1 MTRAYRLL
9 TRWWTAFA
17 LAASLAMLG
26 VAHAFEQFGGLEPC
40 NLCLKQ
46 REVFWGAAAIGLLAT
61 GWTLISGGRRGTP
74 RIASFLLAAVF
85 LTGMIAAAFHA
96 GGEYGWWRLP
106 AACAAGGGVD
116 LEGLAA
122 LALGTGPAPRVVG
135 CDEAAWVWMGVSM
148 AGWNAV
154 ISLALAVFS
163 LLAAKRPKDARAPRG
178 TSR

>member
-46 REVFWGAAAIGLLAT
+46 REVFWGAAVIGLLAT

-85 LTGMIAAAFHA
+85 LTGTIAAAFHA

-116 LEGLAA
+116 LEGLTA

-135 CDEAAWVWMGVSM
+135 CDEAA
-148 AGWNAV
+148 
-154 ISLALAVFS
+154 
-163 LLAAKRPKDARAPRG
+163 
-178 TSR
+178 

>member
-46 REVFWGAAAIGLLAT
+46 REVFWGAAVIGLLAT

-85 LTGMIAAAFHA
+85 LTGTIAAAFHA

-106 AACAAGGGVD
+106 AACAAGG
-116 LEGLAA
+116 LKFLAERWNTR
-122 LALGTGPAPRVVG
+122 LPCRSPT
-135 CDEAAWVWMGVSM
+135 AARTS
-148 AGWNAV
+148 
-154 ISLALAVFS
+154 
-163 LLAAKRPKDARAPRG
+163 AKSGARDS
-178 TSR
+178 SRT